1 VEVQRGRSITLL
13 WMLWVWWHTAGVAVL
28 YAGKRQNRQVLQ
40 HEDGYMASRH
50 TQRAAYIHM
59 YIWGVGWV
67 PLGMQRVYMVLD
79 IAAGTRSVL
88 CARLAQLK
96 TDTIFCLTALHTV
109 TYVSSIAT
117 FFIRLHL
124 Q

>member
-1 VEVQRGRSITLL
+1 V
-13 WMLWVWWHTAGVAVL
+13 VAM
-28 YAGKRQNRQVLQ
+28 A
-40 HEDGYMASRH
+40 YMS
-50 TQRAAYIHM
+50 TQAA
-59 YIWGVGWV
+59 
-67 PLGMQRVYMVLD
+67 LAMVLD